1 MNEMNVLS
9 NGDLGA
15 IGIGVSAPVF
25 GTRTRMDKSREATR
39 NGKIVIIDDE
49 DLVISVVRRF
59 LQSEGYVHF
68 ETVNDS
74 TQALAAIRASKPD
87 LILLDI
93 TMPVVSGLEILDA
106 CKTDPALQQ
115 IPVIILS
122 ANQEKATQKTALE
135 LGAMDFI
142 AKPVDRSELI
152 LRVQNAMMLKQHFD
166 AISNHARLL
175 EQEVEQRT
183 RQLERS
189 REQVLQCLARAAEYR
204 DNETG
209 RHVVRV
215 GKYCR
220 AISEQ
225 LQLPTEFCRQIELSA
240 QLHDLGK
247 IGIPDSLLLSSEKL
261 TPEQFEVMKKHCEIG
276 RAILNPFAA
285 EEIELLRRYQQGT
298 IDLPVSLRSPML
310 SLAARI
316 AQTHHE
322 KFDGTGYPLG
332 LKGEQIPLE
341 GRITAVA
348 DVYDALC
355 SVRPYKPGFTVE
367 KSLEIM
373 LAERGTRFDP
383 VVLDAF
389 FEKISTIEKIRLS
402 LQDQPPSPRSASFD
416 SATGTPFAGPGPLKT
431 GQG

>member
-1 MNEMNVLS
+1 ML
-9 NGDLGA
+9 DLT
-15 IGIGVSAPVF
+15 APVNVANQAP
-25 GTRTRMDKSREATR
+25 GVPVPPLPTPIRNRMEKARLATR
-39 NGKIVIIDDE
+39 NCRVQIVDDE

-59 LQSEGYVHF
+59 LQSEGFVNFH
-68 ETVNDS
+68 TVNDA
-74 TQALAAIRASKPD
+74 TRGVEAIRSYLPD
-87 LILLDI
+87 VVLLDI
-93 TMPVVSGLEILDA
+93 SMPKVSGLEILDA
-106 CKTDPALQQ
+106 CKADPALQQ
-115 IPVIILS
+115 IPFIILS
-122 ANQEKATQKTALE
+122 ANQDKATQKAALE
-135 LGAMDFI
+135 LGALDFI
-142 AKPVDRSELI
+142 AKPVEKTELM
-152 LRVQNAMMLKQHFD
+152 LRVQNALVLKQHFD
-166 AISNHARLL
+166 ALSQHARVL
-175 EQEVEQRT
+175 EQEVLDRT

-209 RHVVRV
+209 RHVLRV

-220 AISEQ
+220 TIAEQ
-225 LQLPTEFCRQIELSA
+225 LKLPAEFCKQIELAA

-247 IGIPDSLLLSSEKL
+247 IGIPDSILLSPDKL
-261 TPEQFEVMKKHCEIG
+261 SPQQFDMMKKHCEIG

-285 EEIELLRRYQQGT
+285 EEVEQLRRYQAGLT
-298 IDLPVSLRSPML
+298 DLPASLRAPML

-332 LKGEQIPLE
+332 LKGEQIPIE

-355 SVRPYKPGFTVE
+355 SERPYKPTFPVE

-389 FEKISTIEKIRLS
+389 FEKISTIEKIRNS
-402 LQDQPPSPRSASFD
+402 LQDNEAPRISPTHTPAS
-416 SATGTPFAGPGPLKT
+416 
-431 GQG
+431 

>member
-1 MNEMNVLS
+1 MNQSTHPGPANL
-9 NGDLGA
+9 
-15 IGIGVSAPVF
+15 APAGF
-25 GTRTRMDKSREATR
+25 SPGPTATPEIRSRLERSRAATR
-39 NGKIVIIDDE
+39 NCKLMIIDDE

-59 LQSEGYVHF
+59 LQSEGFVNF
-68 ETVNDS
+68 QTLNDS
-74 TQALAAIRASKPD
+74 VKAVEMIRQYRPD
-87 LILLDI
+87 AVLLDI
-93 TMPVVSGLEILDA
+93 SMPMVSGLEVLDI
-106 CKTDPALQQ
+106 CKCDPALEQ
-115 IPVIILS
+115 IPFIILS
-122 ANQEKATQKTALE
+122 ASQDKATQKAALE
-135 LGAMDFI
+135 LGALDFI
-142 AKPVDRSELI
+142 PKPVDKTELI
-152 LRVQNAMMLKQHFD
+152 LRVQNALMLKHHFD
-166 AISNHARLL
+166 TLSNHARGL
-175 EQEVEQRT
+175 EQDVEERT

-189 REQVLQCLARAAEYR
+189 REQILQCLARAAEYR

-220 AISEQ
+220 AIAEQ
-225 LQLPTEFCRQIELSA
+225 LKLPAQFCKQIELAA

-247 IGIPDSLLLSSEKL
+247 IGIPDSILLSPDRL

-285 EEIELLRRYQQGT
+285 EEIELLRRYQAGQT
-298 IDLPVSLRSPML
+298 DLPASLRAPML

-332 LKGEQIPLE
+332 LKGEQIPIE

-355 SVRPYKPGFTVE
+355 SSRPYKEGFAVE
-367 KSLEIM
+367 KSLEII
-373 LAERGTRFDP
+373 LADRGKRFDP

-389 FEKISTIEKIRLS
+389 FEKISKIENIRKS
-402 LQDQPPSPRSASFD
+402 LQDEI
-416 SATGTPFAGPGPLKT
+416 
-431 GQG
+431 